1 MRDYIRERLDSYY
14 REQGIRSETVQAV
27 LALNSDDLVDND
39 RRIRALD
46 TFAAG
51 DNVKNLLA
59 SAKRIRNILKKNG
72 ERDGAVQTALLQ
84 EPAEQALWQAWQD
97 KQPAFEQALAAGDY
111 RAALEP
117 LATLGA
123 PLDVFFT
130 DVMVM
135 SDDPA
140 LQQNRLTLLTT
151 LQRGFDKIADLSLLS
166 E

>member
-1 MRDYIRERLDSYY
+1 M
-14 REQGIRSETVQAV
+14 
-27 LALNSDDLVDND
+27 
-39 RRIRALD
+39 
-46 TFAAG
+46 
-51 DNVKNLLA
+51 KNLLA

-72 ERDGAVQTALLQ
+72 ERDSAVQTALLQ

-97 KQPAFEQALAAGDY
+97 KQPAFEQALAASDY

-123 PLDVFFT
+123 PLDAFFT

-151 LQRGFDKIADLSLLS
+151 LQRSFNKIADLSLLS